1 METLQTND
9 PQGQDECG
17 IYPNPPLQTSSDNI
31 LIVQPAASFK
41 TDPDYEV
48 YQSDSNIIPHFP
60 PRVKEFSTEEQRLKT
75 FKDRLWPIG
84 LNQKPETLSK
94 AGFYYRGKLLMG
106 VKDTAYKSVYV
117 EYGFTVMEELD
128 YFIFYLRNRCK

>member
-17 IYPNPPLQTSSDNI
+17 IYPNQPLQTSSDNI
-31 LIVQPAASFK
+31 LMVQPASFK
-41 TDPDYEV
+41 TDPDCEV

-75 FKDRLWPIG
+75 FKDRHWPIG

-106 VKDTAYKSVYV
+106 VKDTAYKSVLW
-117 EYGFTVMEELD
+117 E
-128 YFIFYLRNRCK
+128 IHPWRS